1 MAGVTSGR
9 NRGVGARWASPIA
22 KAPMRKYPA
31 PGRALFIFCPDFAS
45 LNKDGAFLRATS
57 GGQLSRFSPMIFS
70 KMARHLLLRVSR
82 IPLLAV
88 AMAGTVVLSA
98 PLSLGAQE
106 NDKDLSVLGPGRE
119 EAAAPNPFEVAQG
132 YGRPPGDIGDP
143 GDVPYGGEPPDG
155 GQLLV
160 RIGRLESQIR
170 EINGQIEQMQFE
182 TRKLEE
188 QLRKFQED
196 VDFRFREGGPGAP
209 AAKPPQKRSES
220 TEIPA
225 PAEAQLAAPGAA
237 VPPPRASGRGD
248 AFDPSQNPT
257 APGVPRPLGSRAAA
271 AASNPGGARRDES
284 TSPGF
289 DQNDPGAPLDLSN
302 GRSRR
307 ERRPRQRPR

>member
-1 MAGVTSGR
+1 
-9 NRGVGARWASPIA
+9 
-22 KAPMRKYPA
+22 
-31 PGRALFIFCPDFAS
+31 
-45 LNKDGAFLRATS
+45 
-57 GGQLSRFSPMIFS
+57 MIFS
-70 KMARHLLLRVSR
+70 KMARHLLLQVSR

-88 AMAGTVVLSA
+88 AMAATVVLSA

-106 NDKDLSVLGPGRE
+106 KNKDLSVPGPGRN
-119 EAAAPNPFEVAQG
+119 EAAARNRFEVAQG
-132 YGRPPGDIGDP
+132 YGRPPGDIGES

-209 AAKPPQKRSES
+209 MAKPPQKRSES

-257 APGVPRPLGSRAAA
+257 APGVPVRSEAVPRRRLPIRAARGVTRAHRLGSIKTIRAHRLIFPMAA
-271 AASNPGGARRDES
+271 PAW
-284 TSPGF
+284 
-289 DQNDPGAPLDLSN
+289 
-302 GRSRR
+302 
-307 ERRPRQRPR
+307 ERRLRQRPRWRWRRPPAPPPGAAR